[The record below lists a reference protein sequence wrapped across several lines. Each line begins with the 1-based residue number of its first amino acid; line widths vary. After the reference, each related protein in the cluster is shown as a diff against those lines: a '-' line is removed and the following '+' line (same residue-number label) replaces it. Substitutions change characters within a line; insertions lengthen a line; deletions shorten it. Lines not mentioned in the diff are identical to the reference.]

1 MGFLKYLLTTVIGY
15 IFGSINIAVL
25 ISTVFFKK
33 DVRDLGSRNAGSTN
47 MARVFSL
54 GAGFATLAGD
64 ILKTVLA
71 ILVGRMLLGS
81 ENGLIVASVACLIGH
96 CRPVFFN
103 FKGGKGVAV
112 SAAIGLMTDW
122 RILLVAVITFAA
134 VAALSRRVSLASMIS
149 VLTFPVTDVIFRGFR
164 PWEFGMA
171 VFVALAVIALHS
183 ENIKRLAAGTEKP
196 FTYARPG
203 KNVNAGK

>member
-1 MGFLKYLLTTVIGY
+1 MEVLKYLLATIISY

-33 DVRDLGSRNAGSTN
+33 DIRSLGSRNAGSTN

-54 GAGFATLAGD
+54 GAGLATLAGD

-71 ILVGRMLLGS
+71 IIIGRWLLGE

-96 CRPVFFN
+96 CRPIFFN

-122 RILLVAVITFAA
+122 RIILVAVIAFAV
-134 VAALSRRVSLASMIS
+134 VAALSRRVSLSSIIA
-149 VLTFPVTDVIFRGFR
+149 VLTFPVTDVIFRGFM

-171 VFVALAVIALHS
+171 VFVALAVIALHY
-183 ENIKRLAAGTEKP
+183 ENIKRLIAGTEKP
-196 FTYARPG
+196 FTAANPG
-203 KNVNAGK
+203 KKAGSGK

>member
-1 MGFLKYLLTTVIGY
+1 MEIIKYFLATVISY
-15 IFGSINIAVL
+15 IFGSVNIAVL

-33 DVRDLGSRNAGSTN
+33 DIRTLGSRNAGSTN

-54 GAGFATLAGD
+54 GAGLATLAGD

-71 ILVGRMLLGS
+71 VLVGRWLLGDDY
-81 ENGLIVASVACLIGH
+81 GLIVASVACLIGH
-96 CRPVFFN
+96 CRPVFFS

-122 RILLVAVITFAA
+122 RILLVAVIAFAA
-134 VAALSRRVSLASMIS
+134 VAAVSRRVSLSSIIA
-149 VLTFPVTDVIFRGFR
+149 VLTFPVTDVVFRGFR

-171 VFVALAVIALHS
+171 VFVALAVVALHH
-183 ENIKRLAAGTEKP
+183 ENIKRLIAGKEKP
-196 FTYARPG
+196 FSAARPG
-203 KNVNAGK
+203 KKPEIVR